1 MGIANGGSNVWDV
14 QLIKNNCQLVKDSR
28 YSYSITLSNTVE
40 RDVKLVIQNQEDYQG
55 IHYNDVHLKAN
66 EQTKFKGEFY
76 YEGET
81 MLSDLVLQVG
91 NNGTDCSNTKIYLD
105 KFVFVKQ

>member
-1 MGIANGGSNVWDV
+1 M
-14 QLIKNNCQLVKDSR
+14 
-28 YSYSITLSNTVE
+28 
-40 RDVKLVIQNQEDYQG
+40 
-55 IHYNDVHLKAN
+55 HLKAN
-66 EQTKFKGEFY
+66 EQTKLKGEFY

-91 NNGTDCSNTKIYLD
+91 NNGIDCSNTKIYLD